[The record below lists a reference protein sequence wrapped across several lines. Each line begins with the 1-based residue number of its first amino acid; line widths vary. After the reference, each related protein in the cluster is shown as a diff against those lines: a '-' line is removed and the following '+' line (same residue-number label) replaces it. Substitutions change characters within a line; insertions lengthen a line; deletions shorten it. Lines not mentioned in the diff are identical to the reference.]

1 MTDTAP
7 EARPVV
13 CDVICAATVTD
24 SVRRHLLA
32 LAKAPLGHRGEFA
45 LVYHLT
51 TDNPAVLPAGLAM
64 YDRGPLSSP
73 AYAAAATKARIVIDL
88 NDGAETD
95 RAARLAVLKQARA
108 TILAEDSPAAR
119 AALPPEALFTTPE
132 TLVDKVY
139 GHLR

>member
-1 MTDTAP
+1 MPNTAS
-7 EARPVV
+7 ET

-32 LAKAPLGHRGEFA
+32 LAKAPLGYRGEFA
-45 LVYHLT
+45 LVYHLA

-64 YDRGPLSSP
+64 YDRGPLSGT
-73 AYAAAATKARIVIDL
+73 AFLAAASKARIVIDL
-88 NDGAETD
+88 SDGAEAN
-95 RAARLAVLKQARA
+95 RIARLTTLKQAGII
-108 TILAEDSPAAR
+108 ILAEDSPAAR

-132 TLVDKVY
+132 TLLDKVY